1 MSIKCESFEEKAYNY
16 NSNHSYYLKSCK
28 QEEDIYDFI
37 RTEKSEVLEAYACE
51 TFNIIATYYDI
62 PKEMLTMP
70 NRCDAKISKARQI
83 AMYLFHTLTGCNLTM
98 TGDIFKRDRTTV
110 AYACARIED
119 ERDDI
124 NFDNFMADLE
134 INLIKSFS
142 AIQHNVKNI
151 TNTKEKAFY
160 CENKNFSYS
169 ANTNYSKKPEYLLY
183 N

>member
-1 MSIKCESFEEKAYNY
+1 MSIKYESFAKKAYNY
-16 NSNHSYYLKSCK
+16 NPNHSYYLEAGK
-28 QEEDIYDFI
+28 QKEDIYDFI
-37 RTEKSEVLEAYACE
+37 RTENSEVLTLYACE
-51 TFNIIATYYDI
+51 TLNIIATYYSI
-62 PKEMLTMP
+62 PKETLTMP

-124 NFDNFMADLE
+124 DFDNFIADLE
-134 INLIKSFS
+134 IQLIKSFS
-142 AIQHNVKNI
+142 AIQHKFKNI
-151 TNTKEKAFY
+151 TSTKEKALY

-169 ANTNYSKKPEYLLY
+169 TNYRKQPGYLLY